1 MPLAPHHARHGIRM
15 PERGRLLRARGGAPA
30 RLPTPE
36 IHFGLAIWP
45 YDLLLRFAWDLP
57 ENEHVWPNDWFDDVF
72 ESAALRLRHTAP
84 KLIHAVSALQPPLET
99 LKDAAL
105 ADELTREQVERIP
118 LHIDLVLAY
127 LGQMLDDLAAVIP
140 HCYGSDG
147 RALADARA
155 SLPALVNARLDQ
167 LDLALPPLL
176 TPNGALPAAVAA
188 FARPHPALAHA
199 AGPPTPHT
207 PDLYAIVNA
216 PGFDDALPK
225 TAARALR
232 DSAATAIAAAD
243 RIDAQL
249 PPLCQWLD
257 ALLEHLIET
266 VCQRAEDGH
275 DLRRRW
281 AETNWSRLQPLS
293 FADTN
298 SALALTRALPAI
310 AEGPYLPG
318 TEN

>member
-1 MPLAPHHARHGIRM
+1 MPPAPRHGIRM

-36 IHFGLAIWP
+36 IHFGLALWP

-57 ENEHVWPNDWFDDVF
+57 ENEHVWPNDWFDDIF
-72 ESAALRLRHTAP
+72 QAAALRLRHTAP
-84 KLIHAVSALQPPLET
+84 KLIHALSALQPPLET

-140 HCYGSDG
+140 HCYGADG

-155 SLPALVNARLDQ
+155 SLPALAHAPLDQ
-167 LDLALPPLL
+167 LDPALPPLL
-176 TPNGALPAAVAA
+176 TPNGALPPAVAA
-188 FARPHPALAHA
+188 FARHYPALAHA
-199 AGPPTPHT
+199 AGPPIPHT

-232 DSAATAIAAAD
+232 DSTAAAIAAAD